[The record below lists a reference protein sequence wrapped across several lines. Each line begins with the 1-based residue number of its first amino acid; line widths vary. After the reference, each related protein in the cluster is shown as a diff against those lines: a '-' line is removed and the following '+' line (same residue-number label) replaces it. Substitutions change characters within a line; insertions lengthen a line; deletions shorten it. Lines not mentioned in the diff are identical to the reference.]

1 MSTASIKR
9 QIRSDKHRVN
19 GGFMIRRI
27 LVIGLASILS
37 GCASYTVRTTDHT
50 PLQPA
55 TVAQEEQAVYLDV
68 GVVAMDPGLDVNVE
82 NEEVIFPEI
91 RIAESSYHAQ
101 KLVATIQRSGHWGAV
116 RVVPNTDVLTEVQV
130 DGKILKSDGESLE
143 LQIKVTDA
151 AGTQWFDRKFVEVT
165 SKLAYER
172 QQIRR
177 ADPFDGMYNQIA
189 NAMADYMLKQDV
201 NNLLNVRTVTEL
213 RFAGEFSPEVF
224 GAYVSKN
231 RNGKYS
237 YSRLPAE
244 NDPAVEKIR
253 FIRERDYLFVDTLQE
268 YYDIFSR
275 DMEGPYN
282 EWRKASYLEVQELRD
297 LKRRSNM
304 EMLAGA
310 AAIVGGI
317 AVAATSGTAGGY
329 LGGASVASA
338 GGYLLRRGVETR
350 DQMSTSID
358 VLQELGTS
366 LQSEVEQRVVELDDR
381 TVRLTGSVNEQYL
394 RWKEILREIYK
405 DEYGDVEA
413 PTNAG

>member
-1 MSTASIKR
+1 
-9 QIRSDKHRVN
+9 
-19 GGFMIRRI
+19 MIRQV
-27 LVIGLASILS
+27 LVIGLASALS

-55 TVAQEEQAVYLDV
+55 TVAQEQQAVYLDV
-68 GVVAMDPGLDVNVE
+68 GVVAMDPGLDVSAE

-91 RIAESSYHAQ
+91 RIAESNFHAQ
-101 KLVATIQRSGHWGAV
+101 KLVATIQRSGYWGAV
-116 RVVPNTDVLTEVQV
+116 RVVPNMDVLTEVQV
-130 DGKILKSDGESLE
+130 DSKILKSDGESLE
-143 LQIKVTDA
+143 LQVKVTDA
-151 AGTQWFDRKFVEVT
+151 AGKQWFDRKFVEVT

-172 QQIRR
+172 QQLRR

-189 NAMADYMLKQDV
+189 NAMADYLLKQDAD
-201 NNLLNVRTVTEL
+201 NLNNVRTITEL

-224 GAYVSKN
+224 SDYLSRN
-231 RNGKYS
+231 RSGRYS
-237 YSRLPAE
+237 FSRLPAE

-275 DMEGPYN
+275 DMEVPYN
-282 EWRKASYLEVQELRD
+282 EWRKASYTEVQELRD

-304 EMLAGA
+304 EMLVGA

-317 AVAATSGTAGGY
+317 ASAATSGTAGGY
-329 LGGASVASA
+329 LGGASLASA
-338 GGYLLRRGVETR
+338 GGYLIRRAVETR

-358 VLQELGTS
+358 VLQELGSS
-366 LQSEVEQRVVELDDR
+366 LQSEVEQRVIELDDR

-394 RWKEILREIYK
+394 RWKEVLREIYR
-405 DEYGDVEA
+405 DEYGEVEA
-413 PTNAG
+413 PMDAS

>member
-1 MSTASIKR
+1 
-9 QIRSDKHRVN
+9 
-19 GGFMIRRI
+19 MIRQI
-27 LVIGLASILS
+27 LVIGLASALS

-55 TVAQEEQAVYLDV
+55 TAEQEQSIFLDV
-68 GVVAMDPGLDVNVE
+68 GVVAMDPGLDVSAA

-91 RIAESSYHAQ
+91 RIAESNYHAQ
-101 KLVATIQRSGHWGAV
+101 KLVATVQRSGYWGAV

-165 SKLAYER
+165 SKLSYER
-172 QQIRR
+172 EQLRR

-189 NAMADYMLKQDV
+189 NAMADYLIKLDEE
-201 NNLLNVRTVTEL
+201 NLLNVRTVTEL
-213 RFAGEFSPEVF
+213 RFASDFSPEAF
-224 GAYVSKN
+224 GDYLSTS
-231 RNGKYS
+231 RSGKYS
-237 YSRLPAE
+237 YNRLPAE

-282 EWRKASYLEVQELRD
+282 EWRKASYTEVQELRD
-297 LKRRSNM
+297 LKRRANL

-317 AVAATSGTAGGY
+317 AVAATAGSTGGY
-329 LGGASVASA
+329 LGGASAASA

-394 RWKEILREIYK
+394 RWKEILQEIYR
-405 DEYGDVEA
+405 DEYGEVEA
-413 PTNAG
+413 PMDAS

>member
-1 MSTASIKR
+1 
-9 QIRSDKHRVN
+9 
-19 GGFMIRRI
+19 MIRQV
-27 LVIGLASILS
+27 LVIGLASALS

-55 TVAQEEQAVYLDV
+55 TVAQEQQAVYLDV
-68 GVVAMDPGLDVNVE
+68 GVVAMDPGLDVSAK

-91 RIAESSYHAQ
+91 RIAESNFHAQ
-101 KLVATIQRSGHWGAV
+101 KLVATIQRSGYWGAV
-116 RVVPNTDVLTEVQV
+116 RVVPNMDVLTEVQV
-130 DGKILKSDGESLE
+130 DSKILKSDGESLE
-143 LQIKVTDA
+143 LQVKVTDA
-151 AGTQWFDRKFVEVT
+151 AGKQWFDRKFVEVT

-172 QQIRR
+172 QQLRR

-189 NAMADYMLKQDV
+189 NAMADYLLKQDAD
-201 NNLLNVRTVTEL
+201 NLNNVRTITEL

-224 GAYVSKN
+224 SDYLSRN
-231 RNGKYS
+231 RSGRYS
-237 YSRLPAE
+237 FSRLPAE

-275 DMEGPYN
+275 DMEVPYN
-282 EWRKASYLEVQELRD
+282 EWRKASYTEVQELRD

-304 EMLAGA
+304 EMLVGA

-317 AVAATSGTAGGY
+317 ASAATSGTAGGY
-329 LGGASVASA
+329 LGGASLASA
-338 GGYLLRRGVETR
+338 GGYLIRRAVETR

-358 VLQELGTS
+358 VLQELGSS
-366 LQSEVEQRVVELDDR
+366 LQSEVEQRVIELDDR

-394 RWKEILREIYK
+394 RWKEVLREIYR
-405 DEYGDVEA
+405 DEYGEVEA
-413 PTNAG
+413 PMDAS

>member
-1 MSTASIKR
+1 
-9 QIRSDKHRVN
+9 
-19 GGFMIRRI
+19 MIRQV
-27 LVIGLASILS
+27 LVIGLASALS

-50 PLQPA
+50 PLRPA
-55 TVAQEEQAVYLDV
+55 TVAQEQQAVYLDV
-68 GVVAMDPGLDVNVE
+68 GVVAMDPGLDVSAE

-91 RIAESSYHAQ
+91 RIAESNFHAQ

-130 DGKILKSDGESLE
+130 DSKILKSDGESLE
-143 LQIKVTDA
+143 LQVKVTDA
-151 AGTQWFDRKFVEVT
+151 AGMQWFDRKFVEVI

-172 QQIRR
+172 QQLRR

-189 NAMADYMLKQDV
+189 NAMADYLLKQDAD
-201 NNLLNVRTVTEL
+201 NLHNVRTITEL

-224 GAYVSKN
+224 GDYLSKN
-231 RNGKYS
+231 RSGRYS
-237 YSRLPAE
+237 FSRLPAE

-275 DMEGPYN
+275 DMEVPYN
-282 EWRKASYLEVQELRD
+282 EWRKASYTEVQELRG
-297 LKRRSNM
+297 LKQRSNM

-317 AVAATSGTAGGY
+317 AAAATSGTAGGY
-329 LGGASVASA
+329 LGGASLASA
-338 GGYLLRRGVETR
+338 GGYLIRRAVETR

-358 VLQELGTS
+358 VLQELGSS
-366 LQSEVEQRVVELDDR
+366 LQSEVEQRVIELDDR

-394 RWKEILREIYK
+394 RWKEVLREIYR
-405 DEYGDVEA
+405 DEYGEIEA
-413 PTNAG
+413 PVDAS

>member
-1 MSTASIKR
+1 
-9 QIRSDKHRVN
+9 
-19 GGFMIRRI
+19 MIRRI
-27 LVIGLASILS
+27 LVIGLTAGLITLLNA
-37 GCASYTVRTTDHT
+37 CATYTVRTTDQT

-55 TVAQEEQAVYLDV
+55 TIAHEEQAIFLDV
-68 GVVAMDPGLDVNVE
+68 GVVAMDPGMDVAAE

-91 RIAESSYHAQ
+91 RIAEANYHAQ

-151 AGTQWFDRKFVEVT
+151 AGKQWFDRKFVEVT
-165 SKLAYER
+165 SKLSYD
-172 QQIRR
+172 QQQLRR
-177 ADPFDGMYNQIA
+177 ADPFGGMYNQIA
-189 NAMADYMLKQDV
+189 NAMAEYFNKLSV
-201 NNLLNVRTVTEL
+201 EELNNVRTITEL
-213 RFAGEFSPEVF
+213 RFAGDFSPEAF
-224 GAYVSKN
+224 GGYLSQS
-231 RNGKYS
+231 RNGRYS

-282 EWRKASYLEVQELRD
+282 EWRKASYDEVQALRD
-297 LKRRSNM
+297 LKRRSNL

-317 AVAATSGTAGGY
+317 AVAATTQNAGGY
-329 LGGASVASA
+329 IGGASVAST

-358 VLQELGTS
+358 VLQELGAS

-381 TVRLTGSVNEQYL
+381 TVRLTGSVNEQYE
-394 RWKEILREIYK
+394 RWKEVLQEIYR
-405 DEYGDVEA
+405 DEYGEVEA
-413 PTNAG
+413 PADAG